1 MKFYISYGERG
12 RRRRN
17 VYDCVHD
24 FEDRCSAERWMR
36 GQAIRLYEL
45 VMVEGKT
52 YYFIADYDF
61 YYRKNIEKYEQK
73 GIEITDKMKI
83 CIEEKSYDD
92 FFNNQVLAYVFATCW
107 TDEDNGEEKE

>member
-12 RRRRN
+12 RRRHN

-24 FEDRCSAERWMR
+24 FEDRQSAERWLR
-36 GQAIRLYEL
+36 GQAIRLYERT
-45 VMVEGKT
+45 MIEGKT
-52 YYFIADYDF
+52 YYFIPDYDF
-61 YYRKNIEKYEQK
+61 YYNKNIEKYEQK

-92 FFNNQVLAYVFATCW
+92 FFNNHIIAYVFATYW
-107 TDEDNGEEKE
+107 TDEDDKEVKE